1 MAIKKISEFEYE
13 ETTSSATVWDTR
25 KLTEERDENQR
36 RIDVINDQVAVQKEE
51 MERPIADL
59 QANIVRINAKLAE
72 LESI

>member
-1 MAIKKISEFEYE
+1 MGIIKISEFEYE

-36 RIDVINDQVAVQKEE
+36 RIDKIKEDVATQKEE
-51 MERPIADL
+51 MERPLADL
-59 QANIVRINAKLAE
+59 EANIVKINAKLAE